1 MRESRIGGSPTGGH
15 LPQAALENHHALYP
29 RREGLAGGMPGIYLG
44 KIVDRHEDGTVDVTL
59 AEGGTYPRVPVAS
72 WSLGTAVGEVYLPTF
87 DPANPLPSP
96 DGAWDVPGPSGTA
109 DLYCVVASWQGNAR
123 SVCVLGFVQPPVASQ
138 MIFATLGLAV
148 KRHESGVWSLITPD
162 GSTET
167 HWPDGSY
174 WRVGASTALHDM
186 ASENPAWAPPA
197 SGTAEAMVLRHS
209 SGATVEI
216 SAAGAVTVT
225 AASGQP
231 LVLGTAAT
239 AQPVARKGDAITVTT
254 SSGTYTG
261 TITGGSVEVSAS

>member
-1 MRESRIGGSPTGGH
+1 MRESRIGEPPTGGH
-15 LPQAALENHHALYP
+15 LPQAALENHRALSP
-29 RREGLAGGMPGIYLG
+29 RHEGFAGGMPGIYLG
-44 KIVDRHEDGTVDVTL
+44 KVVDRHEDGTVDVTL

-96 DGAWDVPGPSGTA
+96 GGAWDVPGPSGTA
-109 DLYCVVASWQGNAR
+109 DLYCVVAAWQGNAR

-138 MIFATLGLAV
+138 MLFATLGLAV

-162 GSTET
+162 GSTEA

-186 ASENPAWAPPA
+186 ASENPAWSPPA
-197 SGTAEAMVLRHS
+197 GGAAEAMVLRHS
-209 SGATVEI
+209 SGAAVEI
-216 SAAGAVTVT
+216 SAVGAVTVT
-225 AASGQP
+225 PASGQP
-231 LVLGTAAT
+231 LVCGSAAT

-261 TITGGSVEVSAS
+261 TITGGSAEVSAS